1 MDREDDVIV
10 EDRMS
15 FKNELGDTFNNL
27 GANIKNLL
35 FPKKVKSGTVENKKV
50 RITKYKDYDK
60 KVTTYKIVTMVP
72 KTRM

>member
-1 MDREDDVIV
+1 MDIEDDVIV

-15 FKNELGDTFNNL
+15 FKKELGDTFNNL
-27 GANIKNLL
+27 GSNIKNFL
-35 FPKKVKSGTVENKKV
+35 FPKKVKAGTVENKKV

-72 KTRM
+72 KTRI